1 MLLGNLIKS
10 ANKKYRNTVIKGVSF
25 DSRKIKKGD
34 IFFAI
39 LGKKESGNKFIDEAD
54 DRIVEKGKEAQSKLK
69 WQDPSIVLFPL
80 YTKLLTCIEGELSM
94 NGIEVPIVLSTVSP
108 EIENIVLK
116 WLKKFKAFCDKAFAT
131 GIDNIEKSNE
141 SKETG
146 GIFKGKRKGTYLS
159 SMDDAS
165 SMRKNK
171 DLNNNNDNFKMPQ

>member
-1 MLLGNLIKS
+1 MWKCSRALQLTDSCWWKN
-10 ANKKYRNTVIKGVSF
+10 VS
-25 DSRKIKKGD
+25 
-34 IFFAI
+34 
-39 LGKKESGNKFIDEAD
+39 LTLP
-54 DRIVEKGKEAQSKLK
+54 V
-69 WQDPSIVLFPL
+69 
-80 YTKLLTCIEGELSM
+80 KLL
-94 NGIEVPIVLSTVSP
+94 VV
-108 EIENIVLK
+108 K

-171 DLNNNNDNFKMPQ
+171 DNNNNDNFKMPQWVYN